1 MGAGGMEI
9 PSYSR
14 KKRFIKMRDRKSD
27 NRAKEVGCRNGLFL
41 AQNVAAVI
49 KTKAFTKE
57 DLEMIPKGKV
67 LVDKSDNHINNMGTD

>member
-41 AQNVAAVI
+41 AQNVVSENQWTSDKI
-49 KTKAFTKE
+49 KKE
-57 DLEMIPKGKV
+57 WV
-67 LVDKSDNHINNMGTD
+67 SSINAKETLI